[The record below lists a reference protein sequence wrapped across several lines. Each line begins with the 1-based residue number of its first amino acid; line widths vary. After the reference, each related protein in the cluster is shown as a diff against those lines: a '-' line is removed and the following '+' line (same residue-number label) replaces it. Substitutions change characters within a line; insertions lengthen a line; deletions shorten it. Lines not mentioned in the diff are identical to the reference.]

1 MKKYEFSNELTEKA
15 FSVYSNSSLT
25 FWIDDSGEFF
35 YSDNPQ
41 SEKVELGKIQDVIDF
56 LESFAEEEEK

>member
-25 FWIDDSGEFF
+25 FWTDDSGEFF
-35 YSDNPQ
+35 LQ
-41 SEKVELGKIQDVIDF
+41 R
-56 LESFAEEEEK
+56 